1 MLKLIGGVFLMVV
14 GVEVIALAQEIP
26 APPARSSEELSQ
38 GTPANP
44 ADPSV
49 PSNPTPATADELER
63 ALKQHEEA
71 QQQVTDPARPRT
83 HRYMDQPVA
92 RILRSLAEQAEIN
105 YVEPGI
111 PENEVTSVVLTNMTP
126 LQAFEAVA
134 RAHGFRIQIDRQN
147 EVYTLE
153 RSDILSPSYYEVRR
167 YTLRYQSAEDLIQA
181 TAGYLGI
188 QIKPAADSNPSYPRP
203 QNTAG
208 GSAAYAGAQEIVSG
222 AQSLYSSGTEQTR
235 PRFISGLPFD
245 DPLSTGGFG
254 NWKEN
259 AVWVERS
266 TNSLMVRATP
276 QEHEGLAD
284 QIRVWDRQENQIQIN
299 TYVVEVSRN
308 DDLFGGVDWS
318 NTLGQNGA
326 TFTLTGNVG
335 ATPIG
340 ITSAGFGGPFFNNG
354 LILKF
359 PDVAATIRA
368 LAQRGKLRSTNS
380 PVTYTK
386 TAVPVQI
393 RSVTQQTIFL
403 QTAATANVQA
413 TTTPYTFT
421 TGLTIDL
428 VGRIL
433 KGGIIDLKINPA
445 LSTQTGQSP
454 AQPGT
459 NTTVPII
466 STRTATADV
475 EVRSG
480 DAAVIGGITEDVDN
494 FTENGIPGVRKIPI
508 VGYLFSTRQKMRDR
522 TNLVIIVWPRII
534 KGTAVRTDRAGSDE
548 MEMLG
553 HMSDL
558 PGEPPPLR
566 YGREGKETPSKA
578 PVYYNVATPKL
589 RSTASNR
596 DNGYGP

>member
-1 MLKLIGGVFLMVV
+1 MFKLIGAVFLFAIGIV
-14 GVEVIALAQEIP
+14 GFGLAQETQGQST
-26 APPARSSEELSQ
+26 RSSEEVPQ

-44 ADPSV
+44 AEPLA
-49 PSNPTPATADELER
+49 PSNSAPTTADELER

-71 QQQVTDPARPRT
+71 QQQQVTDPARPRT
-83 HRYMDQPVA
+83 HRYMDQPVS

-126 LQAFEAVA
+126 LEAFEAVA

-147 EVYTLE
+147 VVYTLE
-153 RSDILSPSYYEVRR
+153 RSDINSPSYYEVKR
-167 YTLRYQSAEDLIQA
+167 YPLKYQSAEDLIQA

-188 QIKPAADSNPSYPRP
+188 QIKPAADSNPAYPKP

-208 GSAAYAGAQEIVSG
+208 GSAAYAGAQEAASG
-222 AQSLYSSGTEQTR
+222 AQSLYSSGTEQTK

-254 NWKEN
+254 NLKEN

-276 QEHEGLAD
+276 EEHEGLAD
-284 QIRVWDRQENQIQIN
+284 QIRIWDRQENQIQIN
-299 TYVVEVSRN
+299 TYVVEVSKN

-318 NTLGQNGA
+318 STLGQNGA

-335 ATPIG
+335 ASPAG

-445 LSTQTGQSP
+445 LSTQTGLSP

-475 EVRSG
+475 QVRSG

-494 FTENGIPGVRKIPI
+494 FTENGIPGVRNLPI
-508 VGYLFSTRQKMRDR
+508 VGYLFSTRQKLRDR

-534 KGTAVRTDRAGSDE
+534 KGTAERMDRVGSDE
-548 MEMLG
+548 SEMIDNF
-553 HMSDL
+553 SDL

-566 YGREGKETPSKA
+566 SSRDVKDTASKA
-578 PVYYNVATPKL
+578 PVYSNMATPK
-589 RSTASNR
+589 RRGTASN
-596 DNGYGP
+596 

>member
-1 MLKLIGGVFLMVV
+1 MRKIIGGVFLMAI
-14 GVEVIALAQEIP
+14 GLEGISLAQETQAQSTP
-26 APPARSSEELSQ
+26 STDQLPQ
-38 GTPANP
+38 GNGANP
-44 ADPSV
+44 AEPSA
-49 PSNPTPATADELER
+49 PPYSAPTTADELER
-63 ALKQHEEA
+63 ALKRHEDA
-71 QQQVTDPARPRT
+71 QQQAAPDPARPRT
-83 HRYMDQPVA
+83 HRYTDQPVG

-111 PENEVTSVVLTNMTP
+111 PENELTSIVLTNMTP

-134 RAHGFRIQIDRQN
+134 RAHGFRIRIDRQDA
-147 EVYTLE
+147 VYTLE
-153 RSDILSPSYYEVRR
+153 RSDITSPTYYEVRR

-181 TAGYLGI
+181 AAGYLGI
-188 QIKPAADSNPSYPRP
+188 QIKPAADSNPAYPKP
-203 QNTAG
+203 QNSVG
-208 GSAAYAGAQEIVSG
+208 GSVANTGPEEASAT
-222 AQSLYSSGTEQTR
+222 QSLYASGTEQTR

-254 NWKEN
+254 NAKEN

-276 QEHEGLAD
+276 QEHGGLAD

-299 TYVVEVSRN
+299 TYVVEISKT
-308 DDLFGGVDWS
+308 DDLFAGVDWS

-326 TFTLTGNVG
+326 TFTLTGSIG
-335 ATPIG
+335 ATPAG
-340 ITSAGFGGPFFNNG
+340 IASAGFGGPFFSNG

-359 PDVAATIRA
+359 PDVTATIRA
-368 LAQRGKLRSTNS
+368 LTQRGKLRSTNS

-413 TTTPYTFT
+413 TTTPFTFT

-433 KGGIIDLKINPA
+433 KGGVIDLKINPA
-445 LSTQTGQSP
+445 LSTQTGQSA

-475 EVRSG
+475 QVKSG
-480 DAAVIGGITEDVDN
+480 DAAVIGGITSDIDDY
-494 FTENGIPGVRKIPI
+494 TESGIPGIRKWPI
-508 VGYLFSTRQKMRDR
+508 VGYLFNSRQKLRDR

-534 KGTAVRTDRAGSDE
+534 KGAAARTDRVGPE
-548 MEMLG
+548 ETEMLDNLA
-553 HMSDL
+553 DL
-558 PGEPPPLR
+558 PGEPPPLP
-566 YGREGKETPSKA
+566 YGREGKATSAKA
-578 PVYYNVATPKL
+578 PVYYNVATPK
-589 RSTASNR
+589 RRASASNQ
-596 DNGYGP
+596 

>member
-1 MLKLIGGVFLMVV
+1 MLKIIGVAFLMAI
-14 GVEVIALAQEIP
+14 GTALAQDTQQQST
-26 APPARSSEELSQ
+26 RSSEVPVQ
-38 GTPANP
+38 GS
-44 ADPSV
+44 DG
-49 PSNPTPATADELER
+49 NPTPTPGTEPASTAPTTVDELER

-71 QQQVTDPARPRT
+71 QQQPVADPARPRT
-83 HRYMDQPVA
+83 HRYTGQPVA

-126 LQAFEAVA
+126 FQAFEAVA
-134 RAHGFRIQIDRQN
+134 RAHGFKIQVDRQTA
-147 EVYTLE
+147 VYTLE
-153 RSDILSPSYYEVRR
+153 RSDITSPSYYEVRR
-167 YTLRYQSAEDLIQA
+167 YTLKYQGAEDLIQA

-188 QIKPAADSNPSYPRP
+188 QIKPVADSNPAYPKP

-208 GSAAYAGAQEIVSG
+208 GSAAYAGAQENASST
-222 AQSLYSSGTEQTR
+222 QSLYSSGTEQTK

-254 NWKEN
+254 NLKEN

-276 QEHEGLAD
+276 QEHQGLAE
-284 QIRVWDRQENQIQIN
+284 QVMVWDRQENQIQIN
-299 TYVVEVSRN
+299 TYVVEVLKN

-326 TFTLTGNVG
+326 TFTLTGNLG
-335 ATPIG
+335 ANPVG
-340 ITSAGFGGPFFNNG
+340 ITSAGFGGAFFNNG

-368 LAQRGKLRSTNS
+368 LTQRGKVRSTNS

-428 VGRIL
+428 VARIL

-475 EVRSG
+475 QVKSG
-480 DAAVIGGITEDVDN
+480 DAAVIGGITEDIDS
-494 FTENGIPGVRKIPI
+494 FTENGLPGVRKLPI
-508 VGYLFSTRQKMRDR
+508 IGYLFSSRQNLRDR
-522 TNLVIIVWPRII
+522 TNLVIIVWPRIVR
-534 KGTAVRTDRAGSDE
+534 GTAARTDRLGSDE
-548 MEMLG
+548 TEMLG
-553 HMSDL
+553 KMADL
-558 PGEPPPLR
+558 PGEPPPLP
-566 YGREGKETPSKA
+566 YGREGKEISSKA
-578 PVYYNVATPKL
+578 RVYYNSSNS
-589 RSTASNR
+589 RRHSTGANQ
-596 DNGYGP
+596 

>member
-1 MLKLIGGVFLMVV
+1 MLKVIGAGFLIAIGIV
-14 GVEVIALAQEIP
+14 LAQETR
-26 APPARSSEELSQ
+26 AQTTRSPEQLPQES
-38 GTPANP
+38 PANP
-44 ADPSV
+44 AES
-49 PSNPTPATADELER
+49 STPAASAPTTSEELER
-63 ALKQHEEA
+63 ALNQHEEA
-71 QQQVTDPARPRT
+71 QRQLTADPARPRT
-83 HRYMDQPVA
+83 HRYADQPVA

-111 PENEVTSVVLTNMTP
+111 PENEITSVVLTNMTP

-134 RAHGFRIQIDRQN
+134 RAHGFKIQIDSQN

-153 RSDILSPSYYEVRR
+153 RSDITSPSYYEVRR
-167 YTLRYQSAEDLIQA
+167 YTLKYQSAEDLIQA

-188 QIKPAADSNPSYPRP
+188 QLRPAADSNPAYPKP

-208 GSAAYAGAQEIVSG
+208 GSAAYAGAQEVASS
-222 AQSLYSSGTEQTR
+222 AQSLYSSGTEQTK
-235 PRFISGLPFD
+235 PRFVSGFPFD

-254 NWKEN
+254 NLKEN

-276 QEHEGLAD
+276 QEHEGLGV
-284 QIRVWDRQENQIQIN
+284 QMRVWDRQENQIQIN
-299 TYVVEVSRN
+299 TYVVEVSKN

-335 ATPIG
+335 ATPAG

-368 LAQRGKLRSTNS
+368 LAQRGKLKSTNS

-475 EVRSG
+475 QVKSG
-480 DAAVIGGITEDVDN
+480 DAAVIGGITEDTDN
-494 FTENGIPGVRKIPI
+494 FTENGIPGIRKIPI

-534 KGTAVRTDRAGSDE
+534 KGTVVRTDRVGPDE
-548 MEMLG
+548 SEMLDN
-553 HMSDL
+553 MRDL
-558 PGEPPPLR
+558 PGEPPPLPSAR
-566 YGREGKETPSKA
+566 DGKETGSKA
-578 PVYYNVATPKL
+578 PVYYNLATPGG
-589 RSTASNR
+589 RGSTTN
-596 DNGYGP
+596 

>member
-1 MLKLIGGVFLMVV
+1 MIGTGISL
-14 GVEVIALAQEIP
+14 GQETQAQP
-26 APPARSSEELSQ
+26 TRSSEK
-38 GTPANP
+38 GPAASPGNP
-44 ADPSV
+44 VEPL
-49 PSNPTPATADELER
+49 PTSAGSPTTADELER
-63 ALKQHEEA
+63 VLKQHEET
-71 QQQVTDPARPRT
+71 QQQPNADPARPRT
-83 HRYMDQPVA
+83 HHYADQPVA

-126 LQAFEAVA
+126 FQAFEAVA
-134 RAHGFRIQIDRQN
+134 RAHGFKIQIDRQN
-147 EVYTLE
+147 AVYTLE
-153 RSDILSPSYYEVRR
+153 RSDIAAPSYYEVRR
-167 YTLRYQSAEDLIQA
+167 YSLRYQSAEDLLQA
-181 TAGYLGI
+181 TAGFLGI
-188 QIKPAADSNPSYPRP
+188 HIKPAADSNPAYPKP

-208 GSAAYAGAQEIVSG
+208 GSAAYAGDQEIASA
-222 AQSLYSSGTEQTR
+222 AQSLYSTGTEQTK

-254 NWKEN
+254 NLKEN

-299 TYVVEVSRN
+299 TYVVEVSKN

-335 ATPIG
+335 ATPVG
-340 ITSAGFGGPFFNNG
+340 ITSAGFGAPFFNNG

-359 PDVAATIRA
+359 PDVSATIRA

-421 TGLTIDL
+421 TGLTIDV

-475 EVRSG
+475 QVKSG

-494 FTENGIPGVRKIPI
+494 FTENGIPGVRKLPLL
-508 VGYLFSTRQKMRDR
+508 GYLFSTRQKMKDR

-534 KGTAVRTDRAGSDE
+534 KGTATRTDRVGIDE
-548 MEMLG
+548 TEMIG
-553 HMSDL
+553 NMADL

-566 YGREGKETPSKA
+566 YGREGKEIPPKA
-578 PVYYNVATPKL
+578 AVYYNTVSRKRRGTN
-589 RSTASNR
+589 SNQ
-596 DNGYGP
+596 

>member
-1 MLKLIGGVFLMVV
+1 MRKIIGGVFLMAI
-14 GVEVIALAQEIP
+14 GLEGISLAQETQTQSTP
-26 APPARSSEELSQ
+26 SADQLPQ
-38 GTPANP
+38 GSGANP
-44 ADPSV
+44 AEPSA
-49 PSNPTPATADELER
+49 PLNSAPTTADELER
-63 ALKQHEEA
+63 ALKRHEDA
-71 QQQVTDPARPRT
+71 QQQTAPDPARPRT
-83 HRYMDQPVA
+83 HRYTDQPVG

-111 PENEVTSVVLTNMTP
+111 PENELTSIVLTNMTP

-134 RAHGFRIQIDRQN
+134 RAHGFRIRVDRQDA
-147 EVYTLE
+147 VYTLE
-153 RSDILSPSYYEVRR
+153 RSDITSPTYYEVRR

-181 TAGYLGI
+181 AAGYLGI
-188 QIKPAADSNPSYPRP
+188 QIKPAADSNPAYPKP
-203 QNTAG
+203 QNSVG
-208 GSAAYAGAQEIVSG
+208 GSVANTGPEEASAT
-222 AQSLYSSGTEQTR
+222 QSLYASGTEQTR

-254 NWKEN
+254 NAKEN

-276 QEHEGLAD
+276 QEHGGLAD

-299 TYVVEVSRN
+299 TYVVEISKT
-308 DDLFGGVDWS
+308 DDLFAGVDWS

-326 TFTLTGNVG
+326 TFTLTGSIG
-335 ATPIG
+335 ATPAG
-340 ITSAGFGGPFFNNG
+340 IASAGFGGPFFSNG

-359 PDVAATIRA
+359 PDVTATIRA
-368 LAQRGKLRSTNS
+368 LTQRGKLRSTNS

-413 TTTPYTFT
+413 TTTPFTFT

-433 KGGIIDLKINPA
+433 KGGVIDLKINPA

-475 EVRSG
+475 EVKSG
-480 DAAVIGGITEDVDN
+480 DAAVIGGITSDIDDY
-494 FTENGIPGVRKIPI
+494 TESGIPGIRKWPI
-508 VGYLFSTRQKMRDR
+508 VGYLFNSRQKLRDR

-534 KGTAVRTDRAGSDE
+534 KGAAARTDRVGSDE
-548 MEMLG
+548 TEMIG
-553 HMSDL
+553 NMSDV

-566 YGREGKETPSKA
+566 YDREGKERPSKA
-578 PVYYNVATPKL
+578 PVYYNMATPK
-589 RSTASNR
+589 RHGTASN
-596 DNGYGP
+596 

>member
-1 MLKLIGGVFLMVV
+1 MFKTIAVASAIIIGAIGG
-14 GVEVIALAQEIP
+14 AHAQDTPGPKPDLIQEE
-26 APPARSSEELSQ
+26 APVQ
-38 GTPANP
+38 GSAS
-44 ADPSV
+44 D
-49 PSNPTPATADELER
+49 PATAAPTPVSSPTTTDELER
-63 ALKQHEEA
+63 AIKQHEEA
-71 QQQVTDPARPRT
+71 EQPQEPVSDPARPRT
-83 HRYMDQPVA
+83 HRYTDQSVG
-92 RILRSLAEQAEIN
+92 RILRTLAEQAGIN

-111 PENEVTSVVLTNMTP
+111 PETEITSVVLTSMTP

-134 RAHGFRIQIDRQN
+134 HAHGFKIQIDR
-147 EVYTLE
+147 ETGVYTLE
-153 RSDILSPSYYEVRR
+153 RSDIVSPSYYEVRR
-167 YTLRYQSAEDLIQA
+167 YTLSYQSAEDLIQA
-181 TAGYLGI
+181 VAGYLGI
-188 QIKPAADSNPSYPRP
+188 QIKAAADSNPAYPKP
-203 QNTAG
+203 NNIGG
-208 GSAAYAGAQEIVSG
+208 GSAAYAGAQEVTAG
-222 AQSLYSSGTEQTR
+222 AQSLYSAGTDQTN

-254 NWKEN
+254 NRKEN

-276 QEHEGLAD
+276 REHEGLAE
-284 QIRVWDRQENQIQIN
+284 QIRVWDREENQIQIN
-299 TYVVEVSRN
+299 TYVIEVAKN

-335 ATPIG
+335 ATPVG

-359 PDVAATIRA
+359 PDVTATIRA
-368 LAQRGKLRSTNS
+368 LTQRGKLRSTNS
-380 PVTYTK
+380 PITFTK

-459 NTTVPII
+459 NTTVPIV

-475 EVRSG
+475 QVRSG
-480 DAAVIGGITEDVDN
+480 DAAVIGGITQDVDN
-494 FTENGIPGVRKIPI
+494 YTENGVPGVRKLPI
-508 VGYLFSTRQKMRDR
+508 VGYLFSSRQKMRDR

-534 KGTAVRTDRAGSDE
+534 KGAMTRRDRAGSDE
-548 MEMLG
+548 EEMLG
-553 HMSDL
+553 NMSDL
-558 PGEPPPLR
+558 PGEPPPGS
-566 YGREGKETPSKA
+566 YGRDGKQA
-578 PVYYNVATPKL
+578 HQ
-589 RSTASNR
+589 
-596 DNGYGP
+596 

>member
-1 MLKLIGGVFLMVV
+1 MLKTIAGVSTILFGGIGG
-14 GVEVIALAQEIP
+14 ALAQD
-26 APPARSSEELSQ
+26 APGQSPGLIQEQSPVPGVA
-38 GTPANP
+38 
-44 ADPSV
+44 AD
-49 PSNPTPATADELER
+49 PATAVPTPGSSPTTTDELER
-63 ALKQHEEA
+63 AIKQHEEEEQPHEA
-71 QQQVTDPARPRT
+71 FSDPARPRT
-83 HRYMDQPVA
+83 HRYTDQSVG
-92 RILRSLAEQAEIN
+92 RILRTMAEQAGIN

-111 PENEVTSVVLTNMTP
+111 AETEVTSVILTSMTP

-134 RAHGFRIQIDRQN
+134 HAHGFKIQIDR
-147 EVYTLE
+147 ESGVYTLE
-153 RSDILSPSYYEVRR
+153 RSDIASPSYYEVRR
-167 YTLRYQSAEDLIQA
+167 YTLRYQGAEDLIQA
-181 TAGYLGI
+181 VAGYLGI
-188 QIKPAADSNPSYPRP
+188 QVKAAADSNPAYPKP
-203 QNTAG
+203 KNSGG
-208 GSAAYAGAQEIVSG
+208 GSAAYSGGQDVTAG
-222 AQSLYSSGTEQTR
+222 AQSLYTVGTEQTN

-254 NWKEN
+254 NSKEN

-276 QEHEGLAD
+276 REHEGLAE
-284 QIRVWDRQENQIQIN
+284 QIRVWDRAESQIQIN
-299 TYVVEVSRN
+299 TYVIEITKN

-335 ATPIG
+335 ATPAG

-368 LAQRGKLRSTNS
+368 LAQRGKLRSNNS
-380 PVTYTK
+380 PITFTK

-459 NTTVPII
+459 NTTVPIV

-475 EVRSG
+475 QVRSG
-480 DAAVIGGITEDVDN
+480 DAAVIGGITQDVDN
-494 FTENGIPGVRKIPI
+494 YTENGVPGLRKLPLI
-508 VGYLFSTRQKMRDR
+508 GYLLSSRQKMKDR

-534 KGTAVRTDRAGSDE
+534 KGTMTRRDRAGSDE
-548 MEMLG
+548 EEMLG
-553 HMSDL
+553 NMADL
-558 PGEPPPLR
+558 PGEPPPVS
-566 YGREGKETPSKA
+566 YGRDGKQA
-578 PVYYNVATPKL
+578 HQ
-589 RSTASNR
+589 
-596 DNGYGP
+596 

>member
-1 MLKLIGGVFLMVV
+1 MLKIIVGVFLIVV
-14 GVEVIALAQEIP
+14 GVEGGAPAQDTQAHSTRLSEQLAQG
-26 APPARSSEELSQ
+26 S
-38 GTPANP
+38 PANP
-44 ADPSV
+44 DESSPTVNPS
-49 PSNPTPATADELER
+49 PTTADDLER

-71 QQQVTDPARPRT
+71 QQQPVTDPARPRT
-83 HRYMDQPVA
+83 HRYTDQPVG

-111 PENEVTSVVLTNMTP
+111 PENEVTSIVLTNMTP
-126 LQAFEAVA
+126 LQAFEALA
-134 RAHGFRIQIDRQN
+134 RAHGFKIEVDRQN
-147 EVYTLE
+147 SVYTLE
-153 RSDILSPSYYEVRR
+153 RSDISAPSYYEVRR
-167 YTLRYQSAEDLIQA
+167 YTLKYQSAEDLIQA

-188 QIKPAADSNPSYPRP
+188 QIRPAADSNPAYPRP

-208 GSAAYAGAQEIVSG
+208 GSAAYAGAQESTSS
-222 AQSLYSSGTEQTR
+222 AQSLYSSGTEQTK
-235 PRFISGLPFD
+235 PRFISGFPFD

-254 NWKEN
+254 SLKEN

-276 QEHEGLAD
+276 QEHEGLND
-284 QIRVWDRQENQIQIN
+284 QIRTWDRQENQIQIN
-299 TYVVEVSRN
+299 TYVVEVSKN

-326 TFTLTGNVG
+326 TFSLTGNLG
-335 ATPIG
+335 ATPTG
-340 ITSAGFGGPFFNNG
+340 ITSAGFGGAFFNNG

-359 PDVAATIRA
+359 PDVSATIRA
-368 LAQRGKLRSTNS
+368 LTQRGKLRSTNS

-475 EVRSG
+475 QVKSG

-494 FTENGIPGVRKIPI
+494 FTENGVPGVRNWPI
-508 VGYLFSTRQKMRDR
+508 VGYLFSTRQRMRDR

-534 KGTAVRTDRAGSDE
+534 KGTATRNDRVGADETEMVRNMA
-548 MEMLG
+548 
-553 HMSDL
+553 DL
-558 PGEPPPLR
+558 PGEPPPLP
-566 YGREGKETPSKA
+566 YGREGKDTSSKA
-578 PVYYNVATPKL
+578 PAYYNSMVTHKR
-589 RSTASNR
+589 RSTSSN
-596 DNGYGP
+596 

>member
-1 MLKLIGGVFLMVV
+1 MLKIIGAIFLI
-14 GVEVIALAQEIP
+14 VIGIEGITLAQDTQ
-26 APPARSSEELSQ
+26 AQSTRSSEQLPQ
-38 GTPANP
+38 GSPANP
-44 ADPSV
+44 AEPSAT
-49 PSNPTPATADELER
+49 SNSAPTTADELER
-63 ALKQHEEA
+63 ALEQHEEA
-71 QQQVTDPARPRT
+71 QQQPVTDPARPRT
-83 HRYMDQPVA
+83 HRYTDQPVG

-111 PENEVTSVVLTNMTP
+111 PENEVTSIVLTSMTP

-134 RAHGFRIQIDRQN
+134 RAHGFKIQIDRQN
-147 EVYTLE
+147 AVYTLE
-153 RSDILSPSYYEVRR
+153 RSDITSPSYYEVRR
-167 YTLRYQSAEDLIQA
+167 YSLKYQSAEDLIQA

-188 QIKPAADSNPSYPRP
+188 QIKPAADSNPAYPKP

-208 GSAAYAGAQEIVSG
+208 GSAAYAGAQEFASA
-222 AQSLYSSGTEQTR
+222 AQSLYSNGTEQTK

-245 DPLSTGGFG
+245 DPLSIGGFG
-254 NWKEN
+254 NLKEN

-284 QIRVWDRQENQIQIN
+284 QIRIWDRQENQIQIN
-299 TYVVEVSRN
+299 TYVVEVSKN

-318 NTLGQNGA
+318 STLGQNGA

-335 ATPIG
+335 ATPAG

-359 PDVAATIRA
+359 PDVAVTIRA

-475 EVRSG
+475 QVKSG
-480 DAAVIGGITEDVDN
+480 DAAVIGGITEDIDN
-494 FTENGIPGVRKIPI
+494 FTENGVPGVRKWPI
-508 VGYLFSTRQKMRDR
+508 VGYLFSTRQKLRDR

-534 KGTAVRTDRAGSDE
+534 KGTAARTDRVGSDE
-548 MEMLG
+548 TEMLG
-553 HMSDL
+553 NMSDL

-566 YGREGKETPSKA
+566 YGREGKDTPSKA
-578 PVYYNVATPKL
+578 PVYYNVASPK
-589 RSTASNR
+589 RPGTASN
-596 DNGYGP
+596 Y

>member
-1 MLKLIGGVFLMVV
+1 MLKVIGAILLVVF
-14 GVEVIALAQEIP
+14 GIKCTGAAQDNQSPPTQP
-26 APPARSSEELSQ
+26 AEQLHQESSAPSTEPSPTANV
-38 GTPANP
+38 TP
-44 ADPSV
+44 
-49 PSNPTPATADELER
+49 TTADELEK

-71 QQQVTDPARPRT
+71 QQQPAADPARPRT
-83 HRYMDQPVA
+83 HHYTSQPVS

-105 YVEPGI
+105 YVEPAI
-111 PENEVTSVVLTNMTP
+111 PESEITSIELTNMTP

-147 EVYTLE
+147 AVYTLE
-153 RSDILSPSYYEVRR
+153 RSDINSPSYYEVRR
-167 YTLRYQSAEDLIQA
+167 YTLKYQSAEDLIQA
-181 TAGYLGI
+181 AAGYLGI
-188 QIKPAADSNPSYPRP
+188 QIKPAADSNPAYPKP

-208 GSAAYAGAQEIVSG
+208 GSAAYAGAEEIAAA
-222 AQSLYSSGTEQTR
+222 AQSLYSGGTEQTK

-254 NWKEN
+254 NSKEN

-276 QEHEGLAD
+276 QEHDGLAD

-299 TYVVEVSRN
+299 TYVVEVSKS

-318 NTLGQNGA
+318 STLGQNGA

-335 ATPIG
+335 ATPAG
-340 ITSAGFGGPFFNNG
+340 ITSAGFGGPFFSNG

-359 PDVAATIRA
+359 PDVAATVRA

-386 TAVPVQI
+386 TAMPVQI

-475 EVRSG
+475 QVKSG
-480 DAAVIGGITEDVDN
+480 DAAVIGGITEDIDN
-494 FTENGIPGVRKIPI
+494 YTENGIPGIRKWPI
-508 VGYLFSTRQKMRDR
+508 VGYLFNARQKMRDR
-522 TNLVIIVWPRII
+522 TNLVIIVWPKII
-534 KGTAVRTDRAGSDE
+534 KGTATRTDRVGSDE
-548 MEMLG
+548 AEMVDN
-553 HMSDL
+553 MADL
-558 PGEPPPLR
+558 PGEPPPLP
-566 YGREGKETPSKA
+566 YGREGKTVTSKA
-578 PVYYNVATPKL
+578 VYYNVASP
-589 RSTASNR
+589 NR
-596 DNGYGP
+596 RGTKSSQ

>member
-1 MLKLIGGVFLMVV
+1 MLKTLGRIFLIAV
-14 GVEVIALAQEIP
+14 GIALARDTQ
-26 APPARSSEELSQ
+26 AQSAQSVDQLRQ
-38 GTPANP
+38 GSPANP
-44 ADPSV
+44 AETSAT
-49 PSNPTPATADELER
+49 SNSSPTTADELER

-71 QQQVTDPARPRT
+71 QQQSVTDPARPRT

-111 PENEVTSVVLTNMTP
+111 PENEVTSIVLTNLTP

-134 RAHGFRIQIDRQN
+134 RAHGFRIQVDRQN
-147 EVYTLE
+147 TVYTLE
-153 RSDILSPSYYEVRR
+153 RSDITSPSYYEVKR
-167 YTLRYQSAEDLIQA
+167 YTLKYQSAEDLIQA

-188 QIKPAADSNPSYPRP
+188 QIKPAADSNPAYPKP

-208 GSAAYAGAQEIVSG
+208 GSAAFAGAQEGSS
-222 AQSLYSSGTEQTR
+222 ATQSLYSSGTDQTK

-254 NWKEN
+254 NFKEN
-259 AVWVERS
+259 AVWIERS

-284 QIRVWDRQENQIQIN
+284 QIHIWDRQENQLQIN
-299 TYVVEVSRN
+299 TYVVEVSKN

-326 TFTLTGNVG
+326 TFTLTGNIG
-335 ATPIG
+335 ATPAG
-340 ITSAGFGGPFFNNG
+340 ITSAGFGGRFFNNG

-359 PDVAATIRA
+359 PDVSATIRA

-475 EVRSG
+475 QVKSG

-494 FTENGIPGVRKIPI
+494 YSENGIPGIRKWPI
-508 VGYLFSTRQKMRDR
+508 VGYLFNTRQKMRDR

-534 KGTAVRTDRAGSDE
+534 KGTATKTDRTGPDE
-548 MEMLG
+548 AEMVG
-553 HMSDL
+553 NMADL
-558 PGEPPPLR
+558 PGEPPPLP
-566 YGREGKETPSKA
+566 YGREGKQTPSKA
-578 PVYYNVATPKL
+578 PVYYNNAGPKRHL
-589 RSTASNR
+589 ESN
-596 DNGYGP
+596 

>member
-1 MLKLIGGVFLMVV
+1 MGRLYMLKTMGCGVLIVLWSA
-14 GVEVIALAQEIP
+14 EAALAQETQP
-26 APPARSSEELSQ
+26 GSPRSSEQSPQ
-38 GTPANP
+38 GSSANP
-44 ADPSV
+44 AEPLAT
-49 PSNPTPATADELER
+49 PNLAPATADELER
-63 ALKQHEEA
+63 ALKQHEEE
-71 QQQVTDPARPRT
+71 QQPVVDPARPRT

-111 PENEVTSVVLTNMTP
+111 PESEVTSVVLTNMTP

-134 RAHGFRIQIDRQN
+134 RAHGFKIQIDRQN
-147 EVYTLE
+147 AVYTLG
-153 RSDILSPSYYEVRR
+153 RSDINSPSYYEVRR
-167 YTLRYQSAEDLIQA
+167 YPLRYQSAEDLIQA

-188 QIKPAADSNPSYPRP
+188 QIKPASDSNPAYPKP

-208 GSAAYAGAQEIVSG
+208 GSAAYAGGQEMASA
-222 AQSLYSSGTEQTR
+222 AQSLYSSGTEQTK

-254 NWKEN
+254 NLKEN

-284 QIRVWDRQENQIQIN
+284 QIRIWDRQENQIQIN
-299 TYVVEVSRN
+299 TYVVEISKN

-318 NTLGQNGA
+318 STLGQNGA

-335 ATPIG
+335 ATPAG

-475 EVRSG
+475 EVKSG
-480 DAAVIGGITEDVDN
+480 DAAVIGGITEDTDN
-494 FTENGIPGVRKIPI
+494 YTENGIPGARKLPI
-508 VGYLFSTRQKMRDR
+508 VGYLFSTRQKLRDR

-534 KGTAVRTDRAGSDE
+534 KGTATRTDRVGSDE
-548 MEMLG
+548 TEMIG
-553 HMSDL
+553 NMSDL
-558 PGEPPPLR
+558 PGEPPSLR
-566 YGREGKETPSKA
+566 YGREGKQTPSKA
-578 PVYYNVATPKL
+578 PVYYMATPK
-589 RSTASNR
+589 RHGTTSN
-596 DNGYGP
+596 

>member
-1 MLKLIGGVFLMVV
+1 MFKTVAGVSTIFF
-14 GVEVIALAQEIP
+14 GALGTASAQD
-26 APPARSSEELSQ
+26 APGRTLQLVQEQSPVQ
-38 GTPANP
+38 GSAGETVTA
-44 ADPSV
+44 A
-49 PSNPTPATADELER
+49 PTPASSPTTTDELER
-63 ALKQHEEA
+63 AIKQHEETE
-71 QQQVTDPARPRT
+71 QPQEVVSDPARPRT
-83 HRYMDQPVA
+83 HRYTDQSVS
-92 RILRSLAEQAEIN
+92 RILRTLAEQAGIN

-111 PENEVTSVVLTNMTP
+111 PETEVTSVVLTSMTP

-134 RAHGFRIQIDRQN
+134 HAHGFKIQIDR
-147 EVYTLE
+147 ETDVYTLE
-153 RSDILSPSYYEVRR
+153 RSDIASPSYYEVRR
-167 YTLRYQSAEDLIQA
+167 YTLSYQGAEDLIQA
-181 TAGYLGI
+181 VAGYLGI
-188 QIKPAADSNPSYPRP
+188 QVKAAADSNPAYPKP
-203 QNTAG
+203 KNTAG
-208 GSAAYAGAQEIVSG
+208 GSAAYSGGQEVTAG
-222 AQSLYSSGTEQTR
+222 AQSLYSVGTEQTN

-254 NWKEN
+254 NSKEN

-276 QEHEGLAD
+276 REHEGLAE
-284 QIRVWDRQENQIQIN
+284 QIRVWDREENQIQIN
-299 TYVVEVSRN
+299 TYVIEITKN

-335 ATPIG
+335 ATPVG

-368 LAQRGKLRSTNS
+368 LAQRGKLKSTNS
-380 PVTYTK
+380 PITFTK

-459 NTTVPII
+459 NTTVPIV

-480 DAAVIGGITEDVDN
+480 DAAVIGGITQDVDN
-494 FTENGIPGVRKIPI
+494 YTENGVPGVRKLPLI
-508 VGYLFSTRQKMRDR
+508 GYLLSSRQKMKDR

-534 KGTAVRTDRAGSDE
+534 KGTMIRRDRAGSDE
-548 MEMLG
+548 EEMLG
-553 HMSDL
+553 NMADL
-558 PGEPPPLR
+558 PGEPPPVS
-566 YGREGKETPSKA
+566 YGREGK
-578 PVYYNVATPKL
+578 
-589 RSTASNR
+589 
-596 DNGYGP
+596 

>member
-1 MLKLIGGVFLMVV
+1 MFKLIGGVFLMVI
-14 GVEVIALAQEIP
+14 GVEVIAFAEEIP
-26 APPARSSEELSQ
+26 APPARSSEELAQ

-44 ADPSV
+44 ADPSG
-49 PSNPTPATADELER
+49 PSNPAPATADELER

-203 QNTAG
+203 QNSAG

-299 TYVVEVSRN
+299 TYVVEVSKN

-335 ATPIG
+335 ATPVG

-380 PVTYTK
+380 P
-386 TAVPVQI
+386 
-393 RSVTQQTIFL
+393 
-403 QTAATANVQA
+403 
-413 TTTPYTFT
+413 
-421 TGLTIDL
+421 
-428 VGRIL
+428 
-433 KGGIIDLKINPA
+433 
-445 LSTQTGQSP
+445 
-454 AQPGT
+454 
-459 NTTVPII
+459 
-466 STRTATADV
+466 
-475 EVRSG
+475 
-480 DAAVIGGITEDVDN
+480 
-494 FTENGIPGVRKIPI
+494 
-508 VGYLFSTRQKMRDR
+508 
-522 TNLVIIVWPRII
+522 
-534 KGTAVRTDRAGSDE
+534 
-548 MEMLG
+548 
-553 HMSDL
+553 
-558 PGEPPPLR
+558 
-566 YGREGKETPSKA
+566 
-578 PVYYNVATPKL
+578 
-589 RSTASNR
+589 
-596 DNGYGP
+596 

>member
-1 MLKLIGGVFLMVV
+1 MLRIIGGILLIVIGLE
-14 GVEVIALAQEIP
+14 GVAPAQDTQAEATP
-26 APPARSSEELSQ
+26 SPDQLPQRS
-38 GTPANP
+38 PANP
-44 ADPSV
+44 AESSAT
-49 PSNPTPATADELER
+49 SNAAPTTADELER

-71 QQQVTDPARPRT
+71 QQQLVTDPARPRT
-83 HRYMDQPVA
+83 HRYTDQPVA
-92 RILRSLAEQAEIN
+92 RILRNLAEQAEIN

-111 PENEVTSVVLTNMTP
+111 PENEVTSIVLTNMTP
-126 LQAFEAVA
+126 LQAFEALA
-134 RAHGFRIQIDRQN
+134 RAHGFKIQIDRQN
-147 EVYTLE
+147 AVYTLE
-153 RSDILSPSYYEVRR
+153 RSDITSPSYYEVRR
-167 YTLRYQSAEDLIQA
+167 YTLKYQSAEDLIQA

-188 QIKPAADSNPSYPRP
+188 QIKPAADSNPAYPRP

-208 GSAAYAGAQEIVSG
+208 GSAAYTGPQENASS
-222 AQSLYSSGTEQTR
+222 AQSLYSNGTEQTK

-254 NWKEN
+254 NSKEN

-276 QEHEGLAD
+276 QEHEGLTE
-284 QIRVWDRQENQIQIN
+284 QIRIWDRQENQIQIN
-299 TYVVEVSRN
+299 TYVVEVSKN

-335 ATPIG
+335 ATPVG

-359 PDVAATIRA
+359 PDVAVTIRA

-386 TAVPVQI
+386 TGVPVQI

-459 NTTVPII
+459 NTTVPVI

-475 EVRSG
+475 QVKSG
-480 DAAVIGGITEDVDN
+480 DAAVIGGITEDTDN
-494 FTENGIPGVRKIPI
+494 FTENGIPGVRKWPI
-508 VGYLFSTRQKMRDR
+508 VGYLFNTRQKMRDR

-534 KGTAVRTDRAGSDE
+534 NGTAIRTDRVGTDE
-548 MEMLG
+548 TEMLG
-553 HMSDL
+553 NMADL
-558 PGEPPPLR
+558 PGEPPPVP
-566 YGREGKETPSKA
+566 YSREGKETPSKA
-578 PVYYNVATPKL
+578 PAYYNKANPKR
-589 RSTASNR
+589 RSTTSN
-596 DNGYGP
+596 

>member
-1 MLKLIGGVFLMVV
+1 MLKIIGVAFLMAI
-14 GVEVIALAQEIP
+14 GTALAQDTQQQST
-26 APPARSSEELSQ
+26 RSSEVPVQ
-38 GTPANP
+38 GS
-44 ADPSV
+44 DG
-49 PSNPTPATADELER
+49 NPTPTPGTEPASTAPTTVDELER

-71 QQQVTDPARPRT
+71 QQQPVADPARPRT
-83 HRYMDQPVA
+83 HRYTGQPVA

-126 LQAFEAVA
+126 FQAFEAVA
-134 RAHGFRIQIDRQN
+134 RAHGFKIQVDRQTA
-147 EVYTLE
+147 VYTLE
-153 RSDILSPSYYEVRR
+153 RSDITSPSYYEVRR
-167 YTLRYQSAEDLIQA
+167 YTLKYQSAEDLIQA

-188 QIKPAADSNPSYPRP
+188 QIKPVADSNPAYPKP

-208 GSAAYAGAQEIVSG
+208 GSAAYAGAQENASST
-222 AQSLYSSGTEQTR
+222 QSLYSSGTEQTK

-254 NWKEN
+254 NLKEN

-276 QEHEGLAD
+276 QEHQGLAE
-284 QIRVWDRQENQIQIN
+284 QVMVWDRQENQIQIN
-299 TYVVEVSRN
+299 TYVVEVLKN

-326 TFTLTGNVG
+326 TFTLTGNLG
-335 ATPIG
+335 ANPVG
-340 ITSAGFGGPFFNNG
+340 ITSAGFGGAFFNNG

-368 LAQRGKLRSTNS
+368 LTQRGKVRSTNS

-428 VGRIL
+428 VARIL

-475 EVRSG
+475 QVKSG
-480 DAAVIGGITEDVDN
+480 DAAVIGGITEDIDS
-494 FTENGIPGVRKIPI
+494 FTENGLPGVRKLPI
-508 VGYLFSTRQKMRDR
+508 IGYLFSSRQNLRDR
-522 TNLVIIVWPRII
+522 TNLVIIVWPRIVR
-534 KGTAVRTDRAGSDE
+534 GTAARTDRLGSDE
-548 MEMLG
+548 TEMLG
-553 HMSDL
+553 KMADL
-558 PGEPPPLR
+558 PGEPPPLP
-566 YGREGKETPSKA
+566 YGREGKEISSKVR
-578 PVYYNVATPKL
+578 VYYNSSNS
-589 RSTASNR
+589 RRHSTGANQ
-596 DNGYGP
+596 

>member
-1 MLKLIGGVFLMVV
+1 MLKLIGGIFLMVM
-14 GVEVIALAQEIP
+14 GVEVIAFAQQIP

-44 ADPSV
+44 ADLSV
-49 PSNPTPATADELER
+49 PSTPTPATADELER

-111 PENEVTSVVLTNMTP
+111 PENEITSVVLTNMTP

-134 RAHGFRIQIDRQN
+134 RAHGFRIQIDGQN

-167 YTLRYQSAEDLIQA
+167 YTLKYQSAEDLIQA

-208 GSAAYAGAQEIVSG
+208 GSAAYAGAQEVVSG

-276 QEHEGLAD
+276 QEHAGLAD

-299 TYVVEVSRN
+299 TYVVEVSKN

-475 EVRSG
+475 QVRSG

-494 FTENGIPGVRKIPI
+494 FTENGVPGVRKLPI

-548 MEMLG
+548 TEMLG
-553 HMSDL
+553 QMSDL

-566 YGREGKETPSKA
+566 YGREGKEIPSKA
-578 PVYYNVATPKL
+578 PVYYNVATPKR
-589 RSTASNR
+589 RSAASNR

>member
-1 MLKLIGGVFLMVV
+1 MLKIIGVAFLMAI
-14 GVEVIALAQEIP
+14 GTALAQDP
-26 APPARSSEELSQ
+26 QQQSTRSSEVPVQ
-38 GTPANP
+38 GS
-44 ADPSV
+44 DG
-49 PSNPTPATADELER
+49 NPTPTPGTEPASTAPTTVDELER

-71 QQQVTDPARPRT
+71 QQQPVADPARPRT
-83 HRYMDQPVA
+83 HRYTGQPVA

-126 LQAFEAVA
+126 FQAFEAVA
-134 RAHGFRIQIDRQN
+134 RAHGFKIQVDRQTA
-147 EVYTLE
+147 VYTLE
-153 RSDILSPSYYEVRR
+153 RSDITSPSYYEVRR
-167 YTLRYQSAEDLIQA
+167 YTLKYQGAEDLIQA

-188 QIKPAADSNPSYPRP
+188 QIKPAADSNPAYPKP

-208 GSAAYAGAQEIVSG
+208 GSAAYAGAQENASST
-222 AQSLYSSGTEQTR
+222 QSLYSSGTEQTK

-254 NWKEN
+254 NLKEN

-276 QEHEGLAD
+276 QEHQGLAE
-284 QIRVWDRQENQIQIN
+284 QVMVWDRQENQIQIN
-299 TYVVEVSRN
+299 TYVVEVLKN

-326 TFTLTGNVG
+326 TFTLTGNLG
-335 ATPIG
+335 ANPVG
-340 ITSAGFGGPFFNNG
+340 ITSAGFGGAFFNNG

-368 LAQRGKLRSTNS
+368 LTQRGKVRSTNS

-428 VGRIL
+428 VARIL

-475 EVRSG
+475 QVKSG
-480 DAAVIGGITEDVDN
+480 DAAVIGGITEDIDS
-494 FTENGIPGVRKIPI
+494 FTENGLPGVRKLPI
-508 VGYLFSTRQKMRDR
+508 IGYLFSSRQNLRDR
-522 TNLVIIVWPRII
+522 TNLVIIVWPRIVR
-534 KGTAVRTDRAGSDE
+534 GTAARTDRLGSDE
-548 MEMLG
+548 TEMLG
-553 HMSDL
+553 KMADL
-558 PGEPPPLR
+558 PGEPPPLP
-566 YGREGKETPSKA
+566 YGREGKEISSKA
-578 PVYYNVATPKL
+578 RVYYNSSNS
-589 RSTASNR
+589 RRHSTGANQ
-596 DNGYGP
+596 

>member
-1 MLKLIGGVFLMVV
+1 MLKIFGGVFLMVF
-14 GVEVIALAQEIP
+14 GIEGIALAQDAQAQSDQLP
-26 APPARSSEELSQ
+26 Q

-44 ADPSV
+44 SEPSAA
-49 PSNPTPATADELER
+49 PSSSPATTDELER
-63 ALKQHEEA
+63 ALKQHEET
-71 QQQVTDPARPRT
+71 QQQLVTDPARPRT
-83 HRYMDQPVA
+83 HRYTDQPVA

-111 PENEVTSVVLTNMTP
+111 PENEVTSVVLTNLTP

-147 EVYTLE
+147 AVYTLE
-153 RSDILSPSYYEVRR
+153 RADITSPSYYEVRR
-167 YTLRYQSAEDLIQA
+167 YPLKYQSAEDLIQA
-181 TAGYLGI
+181 VAGYLGI
-188 QIKPAADSNPSYPRP
+188 QIKPAADSNPAYPKP

-208 GSAAYAGAQEIVSG
+208 GSAAFAGSQDVASA
-222 AQSLYSSGTEQTR
+222 AQSLYSSGTEQTK

-254 NWKEN
+254 NLKEN

-284 QIRVWDRQENQIQIN
+284 QLRIWDRQENQIQIN
-299 TYVVEVSRN
+299 TYVVEVSKN

-335 ATPIG
+335 ATPAG
-340 ITSAGFGGPFFNNG
+340 ITSAGFGGSFFNNG

-359 PDVAATIRA
+359 PDVSATIRA

-475 EVRSG
+475 QVKSG
-480 DAAVIGGITEDVDN
+480 DAAVIGGITEDTDN
-494 FTENGIPGVRKIPI
+494 FTENGIPGIRKWPI

-534 KGTAVRTDRAGSDE
+534 KGTATRTDRAGSDE
-548 MEMLG
+548 TEMVG
-553 HMSDL
+553 NMADL
-558 PGEPPPLR
+558 PGESPPLPH
-566 YGREGKETPSKA
+566 GREGKEISTKA
-578 PVYYNVATPKL
+578 PVYYNIAAPKR
-589 RSTASNR
+589 RSPESN
-596 DNGYGP
+596 

>member
-1 MLKLIGGVFLMVV
+1 MRKIIGGVFLMAI
-14 GVEVIALAQEIP
+14 GLEGISLAQETQTQSTP
-26 APPARSSEELSQ
+26 SADQLPQ
-38 GTPANP
+38 GSGANP
-44 ADPSV
+44 AEPSA
-49 PSNPTPATADELER
+49 PLNSAPTTADELER
-63 ALKQHEEA
+63 ALKRHEDA
-71 QQQVTDPARPRT
+71 QQQTAPDPARPRT
-83 HRYMDQPVA
+83 HRYTDQPVG

-111 PENEVTSVVLTNMTP
+111 PENELTSIVLTNMTP

-134 RAHGFRIQIDRQN
+134 RAHGFRIRVDRQDA
-147 EVYTLE
+147 VYTLE
-153 RSDILSPSYYEVRR
+153 RSDITSPTYYEVRR

-181 TAGYLGI
+181 AAGYLGI
-188 QIKPAADSNPSYPRP
+188 QIKPAADSNPAYPKP
-203 QNTAG
+203 QNSVG
-208 GSAAYAGAQEIVSG
+208 GSVANTGPEEASAT
-222 AQSLYSSGTEQTR
+222 QSLYASGTEQTR

-254 NWKEN
+254 NAKEN

-276 QEHEGLAD
+276 QEHGGLAD

-299 TYVVEVSRN
+299 TYVVEISKT
-308 DDLFGGVDWS
+308 DDLFAGVDWS

-326 TFTLTGNVG
+326 TFTLTGSIG
-335 ATPIG
+335 ATPAG
-340 ITSAGFGGPFFNNG
+340 IASAGFGGPFFSNG

-359 PDVAATIRA
+359 PDVTATIRA
-368 LAQRGKLRSTNS
+368 LTQRGKLRSTNS

-413 TTTPYTFT
+413 TTTPFTFT

-433 KGGIIDLKINPA
+433 KGGVIDLKINPA
-445 LSTQTGQSP
+445 LSTQTGQSA

-475 EVRSG
+475 QVKSG
-480 DAAVIGGITEDVDN
+480 DAAVIGGITSDIDDY
-494 FTENGIPGVRKIPI
+494 TESGIPGIRKWPI
-508 VGYLFSTRQKMRDR
+508 VGYLFNSRQKLRDR

-534 KGTAVRTDRAGSDE
+534 KGAAARTDRVGPE
-548 MEMLG
+548 ETEMLNNLA
-553 HMSDL
+553 DL
-558 PGEPPPLR
+558 PGEPPPLP
-566 YGREGKETPSKA
+566 YGREGKATAAKA
-578 PVYYNVATPKL
+578 PVYYNVATPK
-589 RSTASNR
+589 RHASASNQ
-596 DNGYGP
+596 

>member
-1 MLKLIGGVFLMVV
+1 MFKIIGGVFLIVA
-14 GVEVIALAQEIP
+14 GIESA
-26 APPARSSEELSQ
+26 APGQDTEGQSNRSLEQPQVS
-38 GTPANP
+38 PANP
-44 ADPSV
+44 AEPSATSNSV
-49 PSNPTPATADELER
+49 PTTADELEQ
-63 ALKQHEEA
+63 ALKHHEEA
-71 QQQVTDPARPRT
+71 QQPLLTDPARPRT
-83 HRYMDQPVA
+83 HRYTGQPVA

-111 PENEVTSVVLTNMTP
+111 PENEVTSIALTNMTP

-134 RAHGFRIQIDRQN
+134 RAHGFKIQFDRQDA
-147 EVYTLE
+147 VYTLE
-153 RSDILSPSYYEVRR
+153 RSDISAPSYYEVKR
-167 YTLRYQSAEDLIQA
+167 YSLKYQSAEDLIQA

-188 QIKPAADSNPSYPRP
+188 QIKPAADSNPAYPKP
-203 QNTAG
+203 GNTAG
-208 GSAAYAGAQEIVSG
+208 GSAAYSGSPEVSSS
-222 AQSLYSSGTEQTR
+222 AQSLYSSGTEQSK

-245 DPLSTGGFG
+245 GPLSTGGFG
-254 NWKEN
+254 NLREN

-276 QEHEGLAD
+276 QEHTGLAD
-284 QIRVWDRQENQIQIN
+284 QIRIWDRQENQIQIN
-299 TYVVEVSRN
+299 TYVVEVSKN

-335 ATPIG
+335 ASPAG
-340 ITSAGFGGPFFNNG
+340 ITSAGFAGPFFNDG

-359 PDVAATIRA
+359 PDVSATIRA

-403 QTAATANVQA
+403 QTASTANVQA

-475 EVRSG
+475 QVKSG
-480 DAAVIGGITEDVDN
+480 DAAVIGGITEDMDN
-494 FTENGIPGVRKIPI
+494 YTENGVPGLRKIPI
-508 VGYLFSTRQKMRDR
+508 LGYLFGTRQKMRER

-534 KGTAVRTDRAGSDE
+534 KRTFTRADRFGPDE
-548 MEMLG
+548 SEALDNMA
-553 HMSDL
+553 DL
-558 PGEPPPLR
+558 PGEPPPVPS
-566 YGREGKETPSKA
+566 GREGKEAVSKA
-578 PVYYNVATPKL
+578 PVYYNVATPK
-589 RSTASNR
+589 RRGAVSN
-596 DNGYGP
+596 